1 MFKQALQALIA
12 VTVVLTLA
20 VGWVAWSYLKPA
32 EAPSAAIEAVPIELT
47 STSATESAAVTE
59 NSDSV
64 AVAQESSTEEVTTT
78 EESPVTQET
87 SDSVAAEASG
97 TATSTGELIVFEIEQ
112 SSSEAHF
119 YIDEVLRGS
128 PFTVVGTTDQVAG
141 QIAVDPTDPTTAQL
155 GTVLINA
162 RDFATDS
169 GNRDNA
175 IKNEILQSN
184 DYEYIT
190 FTPTAISGLPESV
203 AAGESVTFQVMG
215 DLTMLAQTHSV
226 TFEITLTPVSE
237 TEMSGTAT
245 ATILYADWGI
255 QIPEVPMVTG
265 VEDEVILELAF
276 TATPT
281 A

>member
-32 EAPSAAIEAVPIELT
+32 ETPSAAIEAVPIELT
-47 STSATESAAVTE
+47 STSTTESAAVTE

-78 EESPVTQET
+78 EESPVTEGT
-87 SDSVAAEASG
+87 SDSVAAEESG

-112 SSSEAHF
+112 SSSEARF

-141 QIAVDPTDPTTAQL
+141 QIAVDPADPTTAQL
-155 GTVLINA
+155 GTILINA

-184 DYEYIT
+184 AYEYIT

-215 DLTMLAQTHSV
+215 DLTMLDQSHSV